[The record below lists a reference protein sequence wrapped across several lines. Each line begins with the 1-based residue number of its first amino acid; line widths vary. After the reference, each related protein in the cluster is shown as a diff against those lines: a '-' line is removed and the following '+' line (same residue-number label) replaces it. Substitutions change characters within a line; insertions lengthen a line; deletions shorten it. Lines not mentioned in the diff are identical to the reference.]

1 MQIESISDGA
11 TVHFKKKKRV
21 DRPTVKQEVGC
32 TAIRHDDTLAVIKQE
47 VGCKAIRHDDT
58 LAVVKQEVGCTA
70 VMHDDALAVEVGCT
84 AVMHDDALAVVKQEV
99 GCTAVMHDDAL
110 AVVKQ
115 ESDGL
120 NAGILNARS
129 GGNSRGGKSIRK
141 REVSP
146 G

>member
-70 VMHDDALAVEVGCT
+70 VMHDDALAV
-84 AVMHDDALAVVKQEV
+84 
-99 GCTAVMHDDAL
+99 
-110 AVVKQ
+110 VKQ